1 MIDNLDKKI
10 IELLK
15 KDSRCPFVE
24 IANQLGVSE
33 GTVRSRVHKMVE
45 EGIIRGFTIKTSSK
59 NVKALVEIS
68 IAVNTDTQEIAR
80 ELAGYDGVTEVFEVT
95 GDQDIIAIVDVE
107 SSQHLNEIIERVRR
121 YDNILSTRTRLILK
135 EHYGEARSRCSQ
147 EPEPHSSRRSPR
159 TAPSTRRRSGVS
171 STSRNP
177 TGWTSSCRAGAPAS
191 PPPSTTR
198 STSA

>member
-10 IELLK
+10 VELLK

-33 GTVRSRVHKMVE
+33 GTVRSRVHKMTE
-45 EGIIRGFTIKTSSK
+45 EGVIRGFTIKTSSK

-68 IAVNTDTQEIAR
+68 IAVNTDTQEIAG

-107 SSQHLNEIIERVRR
+107 SSQQLNDIIDRVRK
-121 YDNILSTRTRLILK
+121 YDNIVSTRTRLILK
-135 EHYGEARSRCSQ
+135 EHYPEERACSEEQ
-147 EPEPHSSRRSPR
+147 ERR
-159 TAPSTRRRSGVS
+159 
-171 STSRNP
+171 
-177 TGWTSSCRAGAPAS
+177 
-191 PPPSTTR
+191 
-198 STSA
+198 

>member
-33 GTVRSRVHKMVE
+33 GTVRSRVHKMSE
-45 EGIIRGFTIKTSSK
+45 EGIIRGFTIKTSS
-59 NVKALVEIS
+59 KALVEIS

-80 ELAGYDGVTEVFEVT
+80 ELASYDGVTEVFEVT

-107 SSQHLNEIIERVRR
+107 SSQHLNDIIERVRR

-135 EHYGEARSRCSQ
+135 EHYGEA
-147 EPEPHSSRRSPR
+147 
-159 TAPSTRRRSGVS
+159 
-171 STSRNP
+171 
-177 TGWTSSCRAGAPAS
+177 
-191 PPPSTTR
+191 
-198 STSA
+198 